1 MASAKNNQQD
11 LSVSEALALAVQLHR
26 SGQLS
31 QAETIYRRILAI
43 CPDHP
48 DALHFLGVLLH
59 QQKKSAEAIEW
70 IGKAIALAPDQPD
83 FYNNLG
89 NVFKEQGR
97 LAEAAS
103 AYRKV
108 IALQPN
114 SAAAYNN
121 LGTILKDQE
130 DLDGALAAYRK
141 AIELQPDH
149 IGALLNLGSAL
160 AMREKL
166 GEAIAAYEKVIDL
179 NPTHAE
185 AYYRL
190 GHIYWDQGKFDEAA
204 AVFRKTTDLD
214 PNHPDAYFVLGN
226 LFHEHTRYE
235 EAVEAY
241 RKSIAINP
249 RIPQAYRNLGLTL
262 NVLGRTDEAAVV
274 WEQWLKAEP
283 DNPIPRYMLAA
294 ATGRNVPPRAADDF
308 IQKTFDS
315 FARTF
320 DKQLKRLSYHAP
332 DLIAEAIAK
341 ELGPSTREL
350 EVLDAGCGT
359 GLCGPLLRPYARRL
373 TGVDLSAGMIEKARE
388 RGGYDQL
395 VTAELTDFMI
405 HSVGAY
411 DLIASADTLV
421 YFGDLNPIFQAAA
434 KTLRSGGRFVFTLE
448 KAPDAGGGSGFVL
461 HLFGRYCHEESYVQ
475 TCLSEAGFTVRSMSP
490 VILRLEAGK
499 PVDGI
504 LVVAQ
509 RGS

>member
-1 MASAKNNQQD
+1 MASAKNNQRD

-26 SGQLS
+26 GGQLA
-31 QAETIYRRILAI
+31 QAETIYRRILTV

-48 DALHFLGVLLH
+48 DTLHYLGVLLH
-59 QQKKSAEAIEW
+59 QQKKSAEAIEL
-70 IGKAIALAPDQPD
+70 INKAIALAPDQPD
-83 FYNNLG
+83 FHNNLG
-89 NVFKEQGR
+89 NVFKELGR

-108 IALQPN
+108 IALQSN

-121 LGTILKDQE
+121 LGTVLKDQE

-141 AIELQPDH
+141 AIALQPDH

-166 GEAIAAYEKVIDL
+166 DEAIAAYEKVIDL

-190 GHIYWDQGKFDEAA
+190 GHIYWDQGKYDEAA
-204 AVFRKTTDLD
+204 AVFQKTTDLD
-214 PNHPDAYFVLGN
+214 PHHPDAYFVLGN

-235 EAVEAY
+235 EAIEAY
-241 RKSIAINP
+241 RKSILINP
-249 RIPQAYRNLGLTL
+249 RMPQAYRNLGLTL
-262 NVLGRTDEAAVV
+262 NILGRIDEAADV
-274 WEQWLKAEP
+274 WEQWLKNEP
-283 DNPIPRYMLAA
+283 DNPIPQYMLAA
-294 ATGRNVPPRAADDF
+294 ATGRNVPTRAGDDF

-341 ELGPSTREL
+341 ELGPPTGEL

-359 GLCGPLLRPYARRL
+359 GLCAPLLRPYARHL
-373 TGVDLSAGMIEKARE
+373 MGVDLSAGMIEKARE
-388 RGGYDQL
+388 RGGYDDL
-395 VTAELTDFMI
+395 VTAELTDFMSRI
-405 HSVGAY
+405 TERY
-411 DLIASADTLV
+411 DLLASADTLV
-421 YFGDLNPIFQAAA
+421 YFGDLKPVFQAAA
-434 KTLRSGGRFVFTLE
+434 KTLRSGGHFVFTLE
-448 KAPDAGGGSGFVL
+448 KAPDADGGCGFVL
-461 HLFGRYCHEESYVQ
+461 HLFGRYCHKESYVQ
-475 TCLSEAGFTVRSMSP
+475 TCLSEAGFAVRSMSP
-490 VILRLEAGK
+490 VILRMEAGK

-504 LVVAQ
+504 LAVA
-509 RGS
+509 RKEG